1 MKKLSSVIYGKH
13 RKFKILKH
21 HASSK
26 KTVVSIICS
35 KCENE
40 DEKLSKEQKSVEILK
55 NSWFNWKRVINLR
68 IWLKKT

>member
-26 KTVVSIICS
+26 KQLFLLFAVSA
-35 KCENE
+35 KMKMKNY
-40 DEKLSKEQKSVEILK
+40 LK
-55 NSWFNWKRVINLR
+55 NKNQLR
-68 IWLKKT
+68 Y